1 MAVARRRRRAK
12 TNGNGRDVQ
21 TRLES
26 LRADLDALQQDM
38 RGLVSDVGTMAGD
51 QVQGAMNGAMESAQD
66 VVDRLNDWNHDNLDG
81 VRGAVRSQPL
91 AACMLSMS
99 AGAVIGALLLR

>member
-1 MAVARRRRRAK
+1 MAVARTRRRAR
-12 TNGNGRDVQ
+12 NGNGRDVQ
-21 TRLES
+21 ARLES
-26 LRADLDALQQDM
+26 LKADLDALQQDV

-51 QVQGAMNGAMESAQD
+51 QVQGAMNGAMEQAQD
-66 VVDRLNDWNHDNLDG
+66 VVDRLNEWNHDNLDG
-81 VRGAVRSQPL
+81 VRTAVRSQPL